1 MEKIKFILPIIILI
15 SIAFYCPKDK
25 QYYKN
30 KKEDT
35 TKIQFGDV
43 DTVNVK
49 TVTID
54 GYDPAADSTIQ
65 EINIWGN
72 YVSRSYAGSVTHGE
86 KVAMLKREGDG
97 VLIKTSDGTTGW
109 VTYRFIK
116 ELK

>member
-15 SIAFYCPKDK
+15 SIAVSCTKESK
-25 QYYKN
+25 YYKD
-30 KKEDT
+30 KEDT

-43 DTVNVK
+43 DTVTAK

-54 GYDPAADSTIQ
+54 GYDPAADTTMH

-72 YVSRSYAGSVTHGE
+72 YVSRSYAGSVMHGE
-86 KVAMLKREGDG
+86 KVTMLKREGDG
-97 VLIKTSDGTTGW
+97 VLIKISDGTTGW
-109 VTYRFIK
+109 VSYSFIK